1 MPFQRGMETKRPFAR
16 VAAWLALW
24 LAFAAVV
31 LFLVPIVTQPM
42 RASMPAAYGLAL
54 VTLLALGVFV
64 CLVASL
70 LCAIV
75 ALCGVRKHGRK
86 GIMAPAT
93 AGLVIAV
100 LMLIPVLVGM
110 ASGFA
115 ESARPAQARDGATNQ
130 LTTPRPA
137 Q

>member
-1 MPFQRGMETKRPFAR
+1 METKRPLAR

-24 LAFAAVV
+24 LAVAAVV
-31 LFLVPIVTQPM
+31 LFLVPVVTRPT
-42 RASMPAAYGLAL
+42 RAAMPAAYGLAL

-64 CLVASL
+64 CLVASF

-86 GIMAPAT
+86 GILAPAV

-100 LMLIPVLVGM
+100 LMLIPVLIGM

-115 ESARPAQARDGATNQ
+115 EASPPVKARGGTTNQ
-130 LTTPRPA
+130 FTTPRPA

>member
-1 MPFQRGMETKRPFAR
+1 MESKRPFAR

-24 LAFAAVV
+24 LAVAAVV
-31 LFLVPIVTQPM
+31 LFLVPIVTRPTQ
-42 RASMPAAYGLAL
+42 AAMPAAYGLAL

-75 ALCGVRKHGRK
+75 ALWGVRKHGRK
-86 GIMAPAT
+86 GILAPAV
-93 AGLVIAV
+93 AGLAIAV
-100 LMLIPVLVGM
+100 LMLIPVLLGM

-115 ESARPAQARDGATNQ
+115 DSARPAKARDGATNQ
-130 LTTPRPA
+130 SAVSRQA

>member
-1 MPFQRGMETKRPFAR
+1 MESKRPFAR

-24 LAFAAVV
+24 LAVAAVV
-31 LFLVPIVTQPM
+31 LFLVPVVTRPT
-42 RASMPAAYGLAL
+42 RAAMPAAYGLAL

-64 CLVASL
+64 CLIASL

-86 GIMAPAT
+86 GIMALAT

-115 ESARPAQARDGATNQ
+115 ESVRPAKARDGATNRS
-130 LTTPRPA
+130 TTPRPA

>member
-1 MPFQRGMETKRPFAR
+1 MESKRIFAR

-24 LAFAAVV
+24 LAIAAVV
-31 LFLVPIVTQPM
+31 LFIVPIVTQPT
-42 RASMPAAYGLAL
+42 RAAIPAAYGLAI

-75 ALCGVRKHGRK
+75 ALWGVRKHGRT
-86 GIMAPAT
+86 GILAPAV
-93 AGLVIAV
+93 AGLVV
-100 LMLIPVLVGM
+100 SMLMLIPVLIGM

-115 ESARPAQARDGATNQ
+115 QSARPAKARDGTTNQ
-130 LTTPRPA
+130 FTNSRPGK
-137 Q
+137 